1 MDDHTVIGRVT
12 AILEVV
18 AGPHPCSLARL
29 AAETGIPKP
38 TVRRI
43 ANQLVAERILSRDAH
58 GYRLGL
64 RLIELGTAAT
74 TQLGTAE
81 AAAPFVQELH
91 ERTRQ
96 IAWIA
101 AFDEDALITLDT
113 AYPHEHAPLVAA
125 TWQPRWAIG
134 PAAVTAAGHLMLSL
148 RPAEADRVLRA
159 GLTRLTP
166 HTVTS
171 PRLLHGRLQRVADT
185 GIAYECEETR
195 LGWWCGAALVHAP
208 TGTYVLGLISPVRA
222 VPMTRGITHL
232 QRAAERLQHE
242 LTSRPGRQTGPP
254 TRASSPARRWTPH
267 RSPS

>member
-1 MDDHTVIGRVT
+1 MDDHTVIGRMT

-18 AGPHPCSLARL
+18 AGPRPCSLAQL

-64 RLIELGTAAT
+64 RLIELGNSAT
-74 TQLGTAE
+74 NQIGTAE

-96 IAWIA
+96 IAWVA
-101 AFDEDALITLDT
+101 AFDDDGLVTLDT
-113 AYPHEHAPLVAA
+113 AYPLEHAALMAA
-125 TWQPRWAIG
+125 TWRSRWAIG

-148 RPAEADRVLRA
+148 RPAEADQVLRG

-166 HTVTS
+166 HTVTN

-208 TGTYVLGLISPVRA
+208 AGKYAFGLISPVRA
-222 VPMTRGITHL
+222 IPVARGITQL
-232 QRAAERLQHE
+232 QRAAERLQRE
-242 LTSRPGRQTGPP
+242 LTTRTGPHR
-254 TRASSPARRWTPH
+254 TGRR
-267 RSPS
+267 RLSQ